1 MKCSIICFSKCILQ
15 PNEFFMQEDVIIQI
29 SNRLKEIRKDKN
41 ITLQELAE
49 KAGITK
55 SMLSQV
61 ENSRTIPSLNV
72 LFNLIKGLEIDLN
85 DFFKNINLQ
94 QSSNKVVFKKKHDY
108 QQFEKE
114 NAEGFYY
121 QRIFTT
127 TFEEY
132 HLDFVLLRI
141 TPNAKRE
148 SVITQAFEFKY
159 LLQGNLRYTIGEEV
173 YEMEAGDS
181 LFFDANEWHNPEN
194 IGTGDAVLLVV
205 YFFQPRNNA

>member
-1 MKCSIICFSKCILQ
+1 
-15 PNEFFMQEDVIIQI
+15 MQEDVIIQI

-94 QSSNKVVFKKKHDY
+94 QTGNKVLFKKKHDY
-108 QQFEKE
+108 QKFEKE

-141 TPNAKRE
+141 TPNAKRDP
-148 SVITQAFEFKY
+148 VITQAFEFKY

-194 IGTGDAVLLVV
+194 TGTTDAYLLVV
-205 YFFQPRNNA
+205 YFFQPRNHN